1 MYPEIAGKMNRIPR
15 LQANLPR
22 AGVDI
27 AILNY
32 SKSVFY
38 YTGISQPACLIV
50 TPEDYHLLIRRG
62 MEHVPGETFLP
73 GDRISEGGRDLAD
86 LAEFLKQPNW
96 KGKRVGIEMDV
107 TPASR
112 YTRMLSLLP
121 GCEIV
126 DVTGTILA
134 QRQIKDPEEVETI
147 RSAGRMVHEGHKRI
161 LSVLCE
167 GMTELE
173 LSAEIED
180 AHRKAGHEGQWFSR
194 QFDARLGRGAMASG
208 ENLSRVAGNVLSVT
222 GTGLST
228 ALPLG
233 ASRRPIRRGDII
245 VVDIPALTN
254 GYHSDQSRTY
264 VLGKASEEC
273 RRLYRGLKAIADEL
287 IEWVKPGGLCRDI
300 YGKALDLSGS
310 LGLERQFLYLGR
322 SSDRVPLVGHGIGLE
337 INEPPILGK
346 RSREIVEA
354 NMVVTIELVLFQSN
368 HEILKIEDTIRIDPD
383 GNELLTITP
392 RELHE
397 V

>member
-1 MYPEIAGKMNRIPR
+1 VYPEIAGKMNRIPR

-194 QFDARLGRGAMASG
+194 QFDARLGRGAMGVRRKSFPR
-208 ENLSRVAGNVLSVT
+208 SRKCPVRHGHGVEH
-222 GTGLST
+222 
-228 ALPLG
+228 G
-233 ASRRPIRRGDII
+233 ASSGRFPATHSPGGVSSSSIFLRSRTGIIPIRAGPMYWGRRPRSAGDCIG
-245 VVDIPALTN
+245 V
-254 GYHSDQSRTY
+254 SR
-264 VLGKASEEC
+264 
-273 RRLYRGLKAIADEL
+273 
-287 IEWVKPGGLCRDI
+287 P
-300 YGKALDLSGS
+300 
-310 LGLERQFLYLGR
+310 
-322 SSDRVPLVGHGIGLE
+322 
-337 INEPPILGK
+337 
-346 RSREIVEA
+346 
-354 NMVVTIELVLFQSN
+354 
-368 HEILKIEDTIRIDPD
+368 
-383 GNELLTITP
+383 
-392 RELHE
+392 
-397 V
+397 